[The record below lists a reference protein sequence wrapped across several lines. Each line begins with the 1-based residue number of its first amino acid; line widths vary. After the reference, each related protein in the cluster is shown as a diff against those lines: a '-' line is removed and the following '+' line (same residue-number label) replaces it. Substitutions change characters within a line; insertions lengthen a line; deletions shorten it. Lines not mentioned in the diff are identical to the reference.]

1 MFHLIHKCW
10 IVAKVKC
17 RTSQTSVLF
26 FWLCLSQ
33 GPLLEEQGQSLELR
47 QLPCAPLSRDLRA
60 RRRVQGVLRGQPE
73 HVHSVR
79 LHAHDWPEL
88 LGSDEAVQ
96 GRGEVVV
103 WRHGVYCQDQASQE
117 SFLDGGLPALLKILD
132 VIWFLSSLILLFMF
146 FILLCFARRDK
157 GVLWMAKCA
166 SLEIPSNLFSS
177 AFKMCSILKG
187 FKGFVTL
194 MVLLQ
199 ARSVLFCFWF
209 VFVFRDNLWTT

>member
-1 MFHLIHKCW
+1 
-10 IVAKVKC
+10 
-17 RTSQTSVLF
+17 
-26 FWLCLSQ
+26 
-33 GPLLEEQGQSLELR
+33 
-47 QLPCAPLSRDLRA
+47 
-60 RRRVQGVLRGQPE
+60 
-73 HVHSVR
+73 
-79 LHAHDWPEL
+79 
-88 LGSDEAVQ
+88 
-96 GRGEVVV
+96 
-103 WRHGVYCQDQASQE
+103 
-117 SFLDGGLPALLKILD
+117 
-132 VIWFLSSLILLFMF
+132 MF

-209 VFVFRDNLWTT
+209 VFVFRDNL